1 MEVKQNNKKRKTLSN
16 RKAAN
21 VKVNSKKEEQ
31 NIFGLQIKEYFSYY
45 NKNYKKKHMIFYI
58 ISLIV
63 FFIFLSV
70 FISSI
75 DVTGQL
81 QNINANANQF
91 NVNIL
96 NTILKEDIP
105 ISFLIIF
112 AGITPFIHL
121 PIIGFLYPYILA
133 GNVANLF
140 MVSSHHVNLILMT
153 VGSVVKI
160 FAVSLA
166 IVAGFDYCSYSSKKF
181 RYSQGMSFGVQ
192 DLKRHYYTIR
202 DNKEKVEEI
211 DLHKKEKAEKK
222 EKLNVKVPYKM
233 LFYTCLISI
242 IIMIIG
248 TLITAI

>member
-1 MEVKQNNKKRKTLSN
+1 MEVNKNNKRKKVSSN
-16 RKAAN
+16 RKVAN
-21 VKVNSKKEEQ
+21 VKVNPKKEEK
-31 NIFGLQIKEYFSYY
+31 NMFVLQLKEYFSYY

-58 ISLIV
+58 ISLIL
-63 FFIFLSV
+63 FFIFLSI

-75 DVTGQL
+75 DVTAQL
-81 QNINANANQF
+81 QNISESVEQF

-133 GNVANLF
+133 GNIANLF
-140 MVSSHHVNLILMT
+140 TISSHYANLIFMT
-153 VGSVVKI
+153 VGSVIKI

-202 DNKEKVEEI
+202 NNKEKVEEI
-211 DLHKKEKAEKK
+211 DLQKNEKAQKK

-233 LFYTCLISI
+233 LFYTCLICI
-242 IIMIIG
+242 IIMMIG
-248 TLITAI
+248 TIITAI